1 MEIVSWF
8 SNRLQAE
15 RKRLKLSVREVA
27 KACGVSPRMWI
38 KYEQGLSFPGGEI
51 WLALAINGAD
61 VNYLLTGWEVSDDP
75 QDVSLKEDEL
85 KLIVDYRQS
94 TKKSKEII
102 LTIAEMVDKKPNK
115 KEPASDNDIALFI
128 ADLE

>member
-27 KACGVSPRMWI
+27 
-38 KYEQGLSFPGGEI
+38 
-51 WLALAINGAD
+51 
-61 VNYLLTGWEVSDDP
+61 
-75 QDVSLKEDEL
+75 
-85 KLIVDYRQS
+85 
-94 TKKSKEII
+94 
-102 LTIAEMVDKKPNK
+102 
-115 KEPASDNDIALFI
+115 LFI